1 MNNTWEDITW
11 ETTEPKE
18 WLVEYLARS
27 GAEVTHHITALFGTS
42 AENIQ
47 SLLMSELRRTYIGA
61 GEIEV
66 TIIRMEEVD
75 PDAEPLVFSGAYTP

>member
-42 AENIQ
+42 TENIQ
-47 SLLMSELRRTYIGA
+47 SLLMNELRRTYVGV

-75 PDAEPLVFSGAYTP
+75 PNAEPLVFSGAFTP

>member
-1 MNNTWEDITW
+1 MNNTWEDISW

-27 GAEVTHHITALFGTS
+27 GSEVTHHITALYGTS
-42 AENIQ
+42 VDNIQ
-47 SLLMSELRRTYIGA
+47 SLLMNELRRTYAGV

-75 PDAEPLVFSGAYTP
+75 HEAQALVFSGSFTP

>member
-11 ETTEPKE
+11 ETTEPRE

-27 GAEVTHHITALFGTS
+27 GKEVIHHITALFGTS

-47 SLLMSELRRTYIGA
+47 SLLMSELRRTYVGA

-75 PDAEPLVFSGAYTP
+75 PDAEPLVFSGAFTP